1 MNRLRVAVIGAGAM
15 ARRHL
20 EVLRT
25 LQDVEIAAGSSRS
38 EERLQKLAADFQ
50 IPKIF
55 QNNKRMLDEV
65 NPDAVVVAVSA
76 ADVYRV
82 SSLSIRKGI
91 PTLLEKPPGLTAA
104 ETERLLESAKPKS
117 VQCMVGLNRR
127 FYSVI
132 NNAKKLIEESGSLV
146 SVLVQ
151 APEDMAAIRAMNF
164 HPPEVLDHWIAA
176 NGIHGI
182 DLLRFLGGEVKSV
195 QALSRSHGAGSREG
209 YGALIHFETGAIGH
223 YISNWASPGR
233 WQITLYGMDMRVD
246 LQPWEEGTTMLRNGT
261 ISQVPKDDADNKF
274 KPGFYGQD
282 SYFIEHVRNNLP
294 ISRPAANIEDALA
307 TMKLVEA
314 IANS

>member
-1 MNRLRVAVIGAGAM
+1 MDRIKIAVIGAGAM

-25 LQDVEIAAGSSRS
+25 LQGAEIAAASSRS
-38 EERLQKLAADFQ
+38 QERLRKLAADFQ
-50 IPKIF
+50 IPEIY
-55 QNNKRMLDEV
+55 QNNEQMLDKV
-65 NPDAVVVAVSA
+65 GPDAVVVAVSA
-76 ADVYRV
+76 ADIYRV
-82 SSLSIRKGI
+82 SSSSIRRGI
-91 PTLLEKPPGLTAA
+91 PTLLEKPPGLTAQ
-104 ETERLLESAKPKS
+104 ETESLLESTNHQP

-132 NNAKKLIEESGSLV
+132 NNAKTLVQESGALV
-146 SVLVQ
+146 SVLIQ
-151 APEDMAAIRAMNF
+151 APEDMAAIKAMNL
-164 HPPEVLDHWIAA
+164 HPPEVLNHWMAA

-195 QALSRSHGAGSREG
+195 QAFSRSHGASREG
-209 YGALIHFETGAIGH
+209 YGALIHFENGAIGH
-223 YISNWASPGR
+223 YVSNWASPGR
-233 WQITLYGMDMRVD
+233 WQIALYGMDMRVD
-246 LQPWEEGTTMLRNGT
+246 LQPWEEGTMTLRDGST
-261 ISQVPKDDADNKF
+261 SQVPKDDVDNKF

-307 TMKLVEA
+307 TMRLVEA